1 MQKAVNFFNLI
12 IAFCLFVAACLVLGV
27 STFTTIYYDMH
38 YDEDWPQYGKENI
51 PLLIILVLLV
61 LAAFLFLYRKKLFKE
76 KSRLFMIL
84 GLVMITAYCLMLI
97 LSIKPRAVNDSK
109 TLDDI
114 INLFVQGDYSALTEK
129 GGYLFIWPF
138 QLGYVAFGQL
148 MVRLFGPSNYFA
160 WDILQLICILITI
173 YLIYKITWEL
183 FGDKTICGIVGLL
196 SIGALFFYNY
206 VTYIYGDIIS
216 MAPQTIA
223 LYMMILYVKRDKIR
237 YAVISAA
244 AIAFAIMIKTN
255 CEVTLIALLMI
266 LLGNGIIRTISGAT
280 HNSNSIDAIS
290 NASGKEIKE
299 AGNSQQ
305 ANNGTDQKLHHEGV
319 HLDRKSHHER
329 THPDRKPTINPD
341 RNPTINPDRKPT
353 INPDRNPTINPDR
366 KPTINPDRKP
376 TINPDGKPALN
387 SDERP
392 ALNPLI
398 TSILLAGLFLVLTFA
413 VKTAVNTYYC
423 NLTGLESIPEGNP
436 SWAHIAMGL
445 QESPLED
452 GWYNGYNYKVFE
464 ENDYDTAATAAA
476 ARENIMQTLQS
487 FVARPLHGARFLTR
501 KFTTQWADS
510 VCISTH
516 NLDLV
521 SRHVENPTAL
531 GTSLVFGTGS
541 KILIWVMNVFMPI
554 CYIGVAIYLF
564 GILRGRKAS
573 VEEMLLLILIFGGI
587 VFHEF
592 WEGSSR
598 YTMRYYIYWLP
609 YSACGLKVLLGS
621 INEHFKR
628 KI

>member
-1 MQKAVNFFNLI
+1 MQKAINIFNLI
-12 IAFCLFVAACLVLGV
+12 ITFCLFVASCLVLGV

-51 PLLIILVLLV
+51 PLLIIFVLLV
-61 LAAFLFLYRKKLFKE
+61 LAAFLLLYRKKLFEE
-76 KSRLFMIL
+76 KSRLFMAL

-114 INLFVQGDYSALTEK
+114 INCFMQGDYSSLTEK
-129 GGYLFIWPF
+129 AGYLFTWPF
-138 QLGYVAFGQL
+138 QLGYVAFGQV
-148 MVRLFGPSNYFA
+148 MVTLFGPSNYFA

-173 YLIYKITWEL
+173 FLIYRITWEL
-183 FGDKTICGIVGLL
+183 FGDRTVCGIVGLL
-196 SIGALFFYNY
+196 SVGALFFYNY

-216 MAPQTIA
+216 MAPQTLA
-223 LYMMILYVKRDKIR
+223 LYMMILFVKRDKIR

-255 CEVTLIALLMI
+255 CEVTLIALLII
-266 LLGNGIIRTISGAT
+266 LIGNGIIRTI
-280 HNSNSIDAIS
+280 D
-290 NASGKEIKE
+290 
-299 AGNSQQ
+299 
-305 ANNGTDQKLHHEGV
+305 GTSHETGS
-319 HLDRKSHHER
+319 RKVS
-329 THPDRKPTINPD
+329 
-341 RNPTINPDRKPT
+341 
-353 INPDRNPTINPDR
+353 
-366 KPTINPDRKP
+366 
-376 TINPDGKPALN
+376 
-387 SDERP
+387 
-392 ALNPLI
+392 PLI
-398 TSILLAGLFLVLTFA
+398 TSLLLSALFLVMTFT
-413 VKTAVNTYYC
+413 VKTAINTYYC
-423 NLTGLESIPEGNP
+423 NLTGLESIPKGNP
-436 SWAHIAMGL
+436 AWAHIAMGL

-452 GWYNGYNYKVFE
+452 GWYNGYNYKVFA
-464 ENDYDTAATAAA
+464 ENHYDTDATAIAA
-476 ARENIMQTLQS
+476 KENIKETLQT
-487 FVARPLHGARFLTR
+487 FVDRPLHGCRYMVR

-531 GTSLVFGTGS
+531 GTSLVFGSGS
-541 KILIWVMNVFMPI
+541 KVLIWIMNVFMPI

-573 VEEMLLLILIFGGI
+573 VSEMLLLILIFGGI